1 MYNAQHNLLPWSPD
15 DFSLWYPEA
24 FSLYLLVSNPLSP
37 PHHSLPSKRHPHG
50 SGNHSHHPAHFQ
62 TGCKKVYSLLSHQ
75 YSHSLPFIK
84 YRFTIKTEPLEKSIP
99 ALKLIWTNFILQLL
113 YGMKINVFFM
123 HILIFMPLLLVSSTF
138 WIHFFYLSENV
149 HSYTLFFAYNLSST
163 TKTKK

>member
-15 DFSLWYPEA
+15 DFSLWYLEA

-113 YGMKINVFFM
+113 YGMKNKCLFYAYTYLYAGAAGEFNLLNSLFLFKWECAFIHIVFC
-123 HILIFMPLLLVSSTF
+123 L
-138 WIHFFYLSENV
+138 
-149 HSYTLFFAYNLSST
+149 
-163 TKTKK
+163 